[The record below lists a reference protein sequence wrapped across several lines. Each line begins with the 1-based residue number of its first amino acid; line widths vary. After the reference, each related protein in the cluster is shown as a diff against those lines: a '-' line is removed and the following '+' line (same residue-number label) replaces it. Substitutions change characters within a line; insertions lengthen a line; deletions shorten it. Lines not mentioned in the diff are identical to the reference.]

1 MLGDMAIVHDASDV
15 IRLVTVI
22 LVVFALATVATLA
35 FGGPG
40 EPLAFEL
47 TPDPIGNLWT
57 W

>member
-1 MLGDMAIVHDASDV
+1 MAIVHASDV
-15 IRLVTVI
+15 IRLGAVI
-22 LVVFALATVATLA
+22 LVGFAVATVATLA

>member
-1 MLGDMAIVHDASDV
+1 MAIAHASDV
-15 IRLVTVI
+15 IRLVMVI
-22 LVVFALATVATLA
+22 VVVFALATVATLV

-40 EPLAFEL
+40 EPLAFDL